1 MRACRGLNL
10 GLPPRQSVAL
20 MCTRRLWMALLAL
33 FGCNAPDAVQT
44 ATTLY
49 TNARVWTGDQARP
62 WAEGLAVQDSL
73 LLAVGTEAEI
83 RRFQG
88 PQTEVVDVQGRLI
101 VPGFIDNHVHF
112 LSGGFQLAS
121 VDLRVAT
128 TPAAFIQRLGAF
140 AQTQPAGRWITG
152 GDWDHEAWGGELPR
166 RDWID
171 RVTTGHPVFVSRLD
185 GHMALANTEA
195 LALAGITR
203 ETPDPPGGEIV
214 RDPQTG
220 EPTGILKDEAMALAF
235 AVIPEPSEQEYDE
248 ALDRAVRHALRL
260 GVTQV
265 HDMGSFGGWADLETY
280 RRAHADG
287 RLGLRLYAFVPLGT
301 WARLDSF
308 VRANGR
314 GDDWLRWGGLKGFVD
329 GSLGSTTAWFHEPF
343 ADAPQT
349 SGLTVTD
356 TTDLRRW
363 ILEADAAELHVA
375 VHAIGDCAN
384 DWLLDVFAEAVARN
398 GAWDRRFRI
407 EHAQHLTPEALPR
420 FAAQQVVPSMQ
431 PYHAIDDGRWA
442 EKRIGP
448 TRIQTTYA
456 FRSLLD
462 TRAPLTFGSDWT
474 VAPLNPMEGLYAA
487 VTRRTLD
494 GANPDGWVPEQKLSV
509 EEALGAYTRANAW
522 AGFQEDRVGQLRP
535 GMLAD
540 FVVLSDNLF
549 EIDPT
554 RLGTVR
560 VLRTVVGGQTRYQ
573 AE

>member
-1 MRACRGLNL
+1 MI
-10 GLPPRQSVAL
+10 
-20 MCTRRLWMALLAL
+20 
-33 FGCNAPDAVQT
+33 
-44 ATTLY
+44 Y
-49 TNARVWTGDQARP
+49 TNARIWTGDEAQP

-73 LLAVGTEAEI
+73 LLAVGTDADV
-83 RRFQG
+83 RRLQG
-88 PQTEVVDVQGRLI
+88 SETDVVDLQGRLV

-121 VDLRVAT
+121 VDLRVAIR
-128 TPAAFIQRLGAF
+128 PRDFIRRLGDF
-140 AQTQPAGRWITG
+140 AVTDPPGRWITG

-171 RVTTGHPVFVSRLD
+171 SVTTGHPVFVSRLD
-185 GHMALANTEA
+185 GHMALANTQA

-203 ETPDPPGGEIV
+203 ATPDPPGGEIV

-220 EPTGILKDEAMALAF
+220 EPTGILKDEAMGLVF
-235 AVIPEPSEQEYDE
+235 AVIPEPSAQEYDE
-248 ALDRAVRHALRL
+248 ALDRAMQHALSL

-301 WARLDSF
+301 WARLDSL
-308 VRANGR
+308 VQTKGR

-329 GSLGSTTAWFHEPF
+329 GSLGSTTAWFHAPF
-343 ADAPQT
+343 TDAPQT
-349 SGLTVTD
+349 TGLTVTD
-356 TTDLRRW
+356 TTTLRRW
-363 ILEADAAELHVA
+363 ILEADAAGLQVA
-375 VHAIGDCAN
+375 VHAIGDRAN
-384 DWLLDVFAEAVARN
+384 DWLLDAFAAAVARN
-398 GAWDRRFRI
+398 GVRDRRFRI
-407 EHAQHLTPEALPR
+407 EHAQHLTTEALPR
-420 FAAQQVVPSMQ
+420 FAAQQVIPSMQ

-448 TRIQTTYA
+448 DRIRTTYA

-474 VAPLNPMEGLYAA
+474 VAPLNPLEGVYAA

-494 GANPDGWVPEQKLSV
+494 GANPDGWVPDQKIRV
-509 EEALGAYTRANAW
+509 EEALRAYTRANAW
-522 AGFQEDRVGQLRP
+522 AGFQEERLGMLRP
-535 GMLAD
+535 GLLAD
-540 FVVLSDNLF
+540 FVVLSDNVF
-549 EIDPT
+549 ELDPA
-554 RLGTVR
+554 RLATVR
-560 VLRTVVGGQTRYQ
+560 VLRTVVGGQTRYM